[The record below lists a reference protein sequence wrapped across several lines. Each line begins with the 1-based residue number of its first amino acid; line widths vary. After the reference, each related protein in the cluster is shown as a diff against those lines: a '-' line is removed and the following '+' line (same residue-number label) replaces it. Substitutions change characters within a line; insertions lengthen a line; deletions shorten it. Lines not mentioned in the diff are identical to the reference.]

1 MFRMYYQSN
10 NFLINGNLICIFGIQ
25 LRKSVRRRR
34 RRSFRYLVSFCNLST
49 AVLFKKVSGWIGAG
63 SCSPGGVLDSLLMN
77 GVKVE
82 SSLVHTTEGEASQ
95 VKCEHEEPEDPN
107 FYIDNF
113 LSMDMD
119 NNGKYLGIDDFSNQE
134 DHKPKSAK
142 GGHHSYISQQ
152 GEEDLNLGALDGILD
167 EIDEVEGDDAA
178 QSLAAACKDYLLD
191 FTQEISALNH
201 RPSDKIRIGNS
212 SSDSHSPRC
221 SGSSNG
227 AVVMSES
234 SAGTD
239 PERNGHDGTCKVTVN
254 REMKVDGRD
263 QHGHAQQSGV
273 INHLTTSNFGE
284 PNELWNMTTNPAT
297 VPYNGRNSFV
307 EASVDDMDLRQK
319 RQRKPT
325 RRYIEESTETK
336 LSRSVHTRE
345 KIVNTA
351 SKGQRPRGRPPGVLR
366 NMMPGMMM
374 SLPIEEESSE
384 GVGIGTSSQASSQ
397 KGQAEK
403 HENCSEDELGESS
416 FEDESEDEITR
427 NRPKKGGDRRKHQR
441 MWTLPEVV
449 KLVDGISEFGV
460 GRWTQIKRLSF
471 AASPYRTP
479 IDLRDKW
486 RNLLRASC
494 ALKPNNATTG
504 PEKNSG
510 RPLPKVLLRRVHE
523 LASLHP
529 YPRRGASKSSLLSV
543 GKKGASGRNLRRRS
557 ST

>member
-1 MFRMYYQSN
+1 MQ
-10 NFLINGNLICIFGIQ
+10 
-25 LRKSVRRRR
+25 
-34 RRSFRYLVSFCNLST
+34 
-49 AVLFKKVSGWIGAG
+49 
-63 SCSPGGVLDSLLMN
+63 
-77 GVKVE
+77 VKVE
-82 SSLVHTTEGEASQ
+82 SSLVHTTMSKASQ
-95 VKCEHEEPEDPN
+95 VKHEQEEPKDSN
-107 FYIDNF
+107 FYVDNF

-119 NNGKYLGIDDFSNQE
+119 NDGKYFGIDEFSNQE

-142 GGHHSYISQQ
+142 VGRHSYITQQ

-178 QSLAAACKDYLLD
+178 QSLAAACKDYLLDLD

-239 PERNGHDGTCKVTVN
+239 PEHNGRDGTCKVSVN
-254 REMKVDGRD
+254 YEMNVYGRD

-273 INHLTTSNFGE
+273 INHLTSSNIGE
-284 PNELWNMTTNPAT
+284 PNELWNMTTIRAA
-297 VPYNGRNSFV
+297 VHYDGRNSFA

-325 RRYIEESTETK
+325 RRYIEESTEPK
-336 LSRSVHTRE
+336 LSRSLHTRE
-345 KIVNTA
+345 KLVNTT
-351 SKGQRPRGRPPGVLR
+351 SKGQRPRGRPPGPLR
-366 NMMPGMMM
+366 SMMPGMMT
-374 SLPIEEESSE
+374 SLPMEEESSE
-384 GVGIGTSSQASSQ
+384 GVGIGTSSRASSE
-397 KGQAEK
+397 KGLVEK

-427 NRPKKGGDRRKHQR
+427 NRPKKSGDRRKQQR

-494 ALKPNNATTG
+494 ALKPNNGTTG

-510 RPLPKVLLRRVHE
+510 RLLPKSLLRRVHE

-557 ST
+557 SA